1 MTKKTEKTLTAQG
14 ERIVIAIEGGQ
25 DLCVPPVTYRA
36 DTGIHGEAIVVA
48 ECGHASALYIVGEGY
63 SADDSDVCPATEDG
77 CWPDPPASLI
87 DAVATRTYYVVLGP
101 DGNIKRRNRQDNGEY
116 DYQRDAEAYRQSL
129 PDPDYFTVEA
139 WTERR
144 GK

>member
-14 ERIVIAIEGGQ
+14 ERIVIAIEGGK
-25 DLCVPPVTYRA
+25 DLCVTPVTYRA

-87 DAVATRTYYVVLGP
+87 DAVATRT
-101 DGNIKRRNRQDNGEY
+101 
-116 DYQRDAEAYRQSL
+116 
-129 PDPDYFTVEA
+129 
-139 WTERR
+139 
-144 GK
+144 